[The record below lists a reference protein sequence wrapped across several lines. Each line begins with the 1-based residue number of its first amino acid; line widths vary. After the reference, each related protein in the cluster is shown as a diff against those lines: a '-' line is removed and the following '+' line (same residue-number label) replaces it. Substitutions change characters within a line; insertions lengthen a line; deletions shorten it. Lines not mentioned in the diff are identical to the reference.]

1 MSNVLSQDEVDS
13 LLKGV
18 TSGEI
23 ETESEEEPP
32 SDGVISYDFTRQEQM
47 LRGRLP
53 TFSVIN
59 DRFAA
64 DFRYNLSGM
73 IRKSVDV
80 EAEPIDMVKFKD
92 FRLSLPVPTSLHVFR
107 MDPLGGQ
114 ALLVF
119 DSHFVFSLIEYY
131 FGGKGRTH
139 AKIEGRDFTA
149 IENAMIGKVVTQC
162 LDDVARAWEKVFKID
177 IVYVRSEVNPEFAG
191 IVLPG
196 DSVIVTKFNVDIEGV
211 GGGVSLCIPYSTIE
225 PVRDRLSGGVQKE
238 ELRTDAK
245 WRKRLRQRIRA
256 TMVDIVVELGSTH
269 VTAEKLLQLKTGD
282 VIQLGQRI
290 GEPLVASVQ
299 GVEKLMGRPGVI
311 KGNRGLKVEEVGI
324 KGVV

>member
-1 MSNVLSQDEVDS
+1 MSNVLSQEEVDS

-23 ETESEEEPP
+23 ETESQEEIP
-32 SDGVISYDFTRQEQM
+32 SDGVRPYDFTRQEQM

-53 TFSVIN
+53 TLAVIN
-59 DRFAA
+59 DRFAS
-64 DFRYNLSGM
+64 DFRNDLSGM

-80 EAEPIDMVKFKD
+80 EAEPVNMVKFKE

-139 AKIEGRDFTA
+139 AKIEGRDFTH
-149 IENAMIGKVVTQC
+149 IENAMIGKVVSQC
-162 LDDVARAWEKVFKID
+162 LKDLSKAWEKVFKID
-177 IVYVRSEVNPEFAG
+177 IVYIRSEVNPEFAG

-196 DSVIVTKFNVDIEGV
+196 DSVIVTKFNVDIEGA
-211 GGGVSLCIPYSTIE
+211 GGGVNLCIPYSTIE
-225 PVRDRLSGGVQKE
+225 PVRDRLSGGMQKDQ
-238 ELRTDAK
+238 LRTDAK
-245 WRKRLRQRIRA
+245 WRRRLQQRIRA
-256 TMVDIVVELGSTH
+256 TMVDVVVELGSTS
-269 VTAEKLLQLKTGD
+269 VTTEKLLQLKAGD
-282 VIQLGQRI
+282 IVQLGQRI
-290 GEPLVASVQ
+290 GNPLVASVQ
-299 GVEKLMGRPGVI
+299 GVEKLMGRPGII
-311 KGNRGLKVEEVGI
+311 KGNRAFKVD
-324 KGVV
+324 KLGVNGVT